1 MKTQEMKM
9 QQLRIRVMMMSEAE
23 KKHLEMALKS
33 NVRYDGRS
41 LEDLR
46 PITIEKGVI
55 ATAEGSARVKM
66 GDTEVLAGVK
76 MEVGTPYPDT
86 PNEGSL
92 MVGAEFLPMASPDFE
107 TGAPGIDAIELARV
121 VDRGIREGGAIDTEK
136 LCIEPGKSA
145 WTVIVDICTLN
156 NDGNLQDVSALA
168 ALAALQDAKFP
179 KLDNVNDS
187 LQIDYK
193 TKTDESV
200 PINAI
205 PVTVTVFKRGDLL
218 FVDPSEAEE
227 KLYDSR
233 LSISVLD
240 DGKLCALQK
249 GGEDT
254 LTVDEI
260 NSMVDLAIRKS
271 EEMRKAL

>member
-1 MKTQEMKM
+1 
-9 QQLRIRVMMMSEAE
+9 MMSEAE
-23 KKHLEMALKS
+23 KQHLERALKE
-33 NVRYDGRS
+33 NIRYDGRKTDELRGIT
-41 LEDLR
+41 LER
-46 PITIEKGVI
+46 GVI

-66 GDTEVLAGVK
+66 GETEVLAGVK

-121 VDRGIREGGAIDTEK
+121 VDRGIREGGAIDVEK

-145 WTVIVDICTLN
+145 WTVIVDICTIN
-156 NDGNLQDVSALA
+156 NDGNLQDISALA

-179 KLDNVNDS
+179 KLDTVNDS

-193 TKTDESV
+193 TKTEEKVPLSAV
-200 PINAI
+200 PI
-205 PVTVTVFKRGDLL
+205 TVTVFKRGEHLI
-218 FVDPSEAEE
+218 VDPSEAEE

-233 LSISVLD
+233 LSVSVLED
-240 DGKLCALQK
+240 DKLCALQK
-249 GGEDT
+249 GGEHT
-254 LTVDEI
+254 LSVEDI
-260 NSMVDLAIRKS
+260 RSMVKLAIKKS
-271 EEMRKAL
+271 KELRKAL